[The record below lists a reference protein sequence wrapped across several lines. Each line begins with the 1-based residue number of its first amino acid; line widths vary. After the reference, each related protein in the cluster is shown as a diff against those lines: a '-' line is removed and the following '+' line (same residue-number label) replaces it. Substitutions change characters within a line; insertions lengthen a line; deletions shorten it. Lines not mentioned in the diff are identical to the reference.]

1 MPQRPSLFDT
11 PIDPMLAKLAES
23 LPTTGELLYE
33 PKWDGV
39 RAIVVRDAQGLRI
52 QGRDGR
58 LLNPQLP
65 ELEKVL
71 LEQLPRGCVLD
82 GELVVGSAAGLD
94 IDTLHARLQATPV
107 HISRLA
113 KRSPAA
119 YVAFDLLAAGGDSV
133 LALPQRERRAR
144 LERLLGSAQAP
155 LFLTPMTTDP
165 AVAADWLQ
173 RFTGAGLDGVV
184 AKPAGASY
192 QPGKRA
198 LLKVKNLRTADC
210 VVAGL
215 RWHKGAEDAVGTL
228 LLGLHDGQGRL
239 QHVGVA
245 ADFSPEQRQALA
257 AELAPLRIAL
267 GEPHPWQ
274 GEALTD
280 PRQQLPGATNR
291 WNAGQELPWVPLR
304 PERVVEVQAAGQ
316 LLDGRFREATR
327 FIRWREDKPA
337 ASCDFTQFEVAAP
350 AELTAMFVKK
360 RPE

>member
-1 MPQRPSLFDT
+1 MPQRSSLFDA
-11 PIDPMLAKLAES
+11 PIDPMLAKLAET
-23 LPTTGELLYE
+23 LPTTGDLLYE

-39 RAIVVRDAQGLRI
+39 RAIVVRDAQGVRI
-52 QGRDGR
+52 QGRDGQP
-58 LLNPQLP
+58 LNVQLP
-65 ELEKVL
+65 ELEKEL
-71 LEQLPRGCVLD
+71 LAQLPRGCVLD
-82 GELVVGSAAGLD
+82 GELVIAGPAGLE
-94 IDTLHARLQATPV
+94 IDALHARLQATPI
-107 HISRLA
+107 HIPRLT
-113 KRSPAA
+113 KKWPASF
-119 YVAFDLLAAGGDSV
+119 VAFDLLAAGGASV
-133 LALPQRERRAR
+133 MALPQRERRAR
-144 LERLLGSAQAP
+144 LERLLGSARAP
-155 LFLTPMTTDP
+155 LVLTPMTTDP

-173 RFTGAGLDGVV
+173 RFVGAGLDGVV

-198 LLKVKNLRTADC
+198 LLKVKNLHTADC

-245 ADFSPEQRQALA
+245 ADFSAEQRQALA
-257 AELAPLRIAL
+257 AELAPLRLAA

-280 PRQQLPGATNR
+280 PKQHLPGATNR

-304 PERVVEVQAAGQ
+304 PERVVEVQAGQ

-327 FIRWREDKPA
+327 FLRWREDKPA

-350 AELTAMFVKK
+350 AELATMFVKK